1 MKQMFRHS
9 TQVAQA
15 APVARAALLASVAPV
30 ARAALLASA
39 APVARAA
46 LLASTVLL
54 ASMALM
60 AAAAADPEYK
70 TLREAGI
77 GDSLLVENVVLHR
90 DNGVVTLKSGSIA
103 FTPQVAGRD
112 TMAVFVG
119 EGEFA
124 FDPVLPVEKAHLKIV
139 AGEETVRE
147 PFDRALFCFSDDTG
161 KEIRGQTRT
170 PRPDAKLADAL
181 RDYRKLLR
189 HSPERPRSMLEA
201 MLTSEAMDNLEA
213 DLLADLLNPRQAGF
227 FSAYLHGHK
236 HSDLR
241 FHVKPRGVIPDM
253 APEEVAVIDLDPG
266 GEQEGIWYLAHLKG
280 EIAGGTASSSEDHRT
295 VEAESYRIETAIA
308 RNDHFSAST
317 RLKFKAVA
325 EGDRVVKFGLL
336 PYLRVTRVSADGR
349 DTTFIQE
356 PVREDGSLYAVMPQ
370 PMPRGSSHELLIE
383 YAGDKVVRKEGGG
396 NFAVGARESWYPAVN
411 SFRDH
416 ALYGMVFKVPKQYTL
431 VGVGKLVK
439 EWTEKDFACSEW
451 NSEVP
456 VPVAGFNYGEFK
468 KAKPIEDEV
477 THMVVDGFAATEAPD
492 YLKGAEQ
499 ELAVGSLS
507 PAILLGQGMAKAQ
520 VSLRIFS
527 AWFGKSEFGKLSVT
541 EQPQFNFGQSWPT
554 LVYIPMAAFLDGT
567 QRWQLMG
574 GVQTGLTHFVDEVIP
589 HEVSHQWWG
598 HMVGWSS
605 YHDQWLSEGFAEF
618 SAGLYVQLTG
628 KDPNAYLKYWER
640 ARDLLVQKN
649 GYGRRP
655 NDAGPLWMGERL
667 DSFRYEGA
675 YNAVVYRKGAYVL
688 HMLRQLMWDSKEGDK
703 YFRETLQDFVST
715 YMNRN
720 ASTEDFERVV
730 EKHMRPSM
738 DMGDHT
744 MSWFFN
750 QWVYGTAVP
759 RYKFDYTVT
768 PAADGKFLL
777 KATLTESEVTPD
789 FIMPVPLYVDYDG
802 QLVRL
807 GTIRM
812 KGNSTNDKL
821 EVKLPK
827 KPKRVLIDAYHDV
840 LEM

>member
-1 MKQMFRHS
+1 MS
-9 TQVAQA
+9 
-15 APVARAALLASVAPV
+15 
-30 ARAALLASA
+30 
-39 APVARAA
+39 
-46 LLASTVLL
+46 
-54 ASMALM
+54 
-60 AAAAADPEYK
+60 
-70 TLREAGI
+70 
-77 GDSLLVENVVLHR
+77 
-90 DNGVVTLKSGSIA
+90 
-103 FTPQVAGRD
+103 
-112 TMAVFVG
+112 
-119 EGEFA
+119 
-124 FDPVLPVEKAHLKIV
+124 
-139 AGEETVRE
+139 
-147 PFDRALFCFSDDTG
+147 
-161 KEIRGQTRT
+161 
-170 PRPDAKLADAL
+170 
-181 RDYRKLLR
+181 
-189 HSPERPRSMLEA
+189 
-201 MLTSEAMDNLEA
+201 
-213 DLLADLLNPRQAGF
+213 
-227 FSAYLHGHK
+227 
-236 HSDLR
+236 
-241 FHVKPRGVIPDM
+241 
-253 APEEVAVIDLDPG
+253 
-266 GEQEGIWYLAHLKG
+266 
-280 EIAGGTASSSEDHRT
+280 
-295 VEAESYRIETAIA
+295 
-308 RNDHFSAST
+308 
-317 RLKFKAVA
+317 
-325 EGDRVVKFGLL
+325 
-336 PYLRVTRVSADGR
+336 
-349 DTTFIQE
+349 
-356 PVREDGSLYAVMPQ
+356 
-370 PMPRGSSHELLIE
+370 
-383 YAGDKVVRKEGGG
+383 
-396 NFAVGARESWYPAVN
+396 
-411 SFRDH
+411 
-416 ALYGMVFKVPKQYTL
+416 
-431 VGVGKLVK
+431 
-439 EWTEKDFACSEW
+439 
-451 NSEVP
+451 
-456 VPVAGFNYGEFK
+456 
-468 KAKPIEDEV
+468 
-477 THMVVDGFAATEAPD
+477 
-492 YLKGAEQ
+492 
-499 ELAVGSLS
+499 
-507 PAILLGQGMAKAQ
+507 
-520 VSLRIFS
+520 
-527 AWFGKSEFGKLSVT
+527 
-541 EQPQFNFGQSWPT
+541 
-554 LVYIPMAAFLDGT
+554 AFLDGT

-759 RYKFDYTVT
+759 RYKFDYAVT
-768 PAADGKFLL
+768 AAADGKFLL